1 MDGMSRAEERNVVP
15 LRGTPLTAEVGEGK
29 KEMFAKK
36 YIKEKMRNIYTEM
49 DSNARKTGAFYNRNS
64 GMYVAD
70 TKAIRK
76 DYVKSPAKYDLP
88 LNVRYALGKFSFTN
102 EKATI
107 TLNFTRT
114 KKNEDYIVR
123 AHSTTKSKTFRYA
136 NEEELRDKITAYLN
150 RLNINYD
157 PSLQYDSPEDASS
170 EWWLDKALQVRSE
183 FQDNYSSNRGG
194 FARDFT
200 DPFSDYSQG
209 GLNMLPDT
217 DDEEEDF
224 EPPFNLTNPFGSY
237 KIKYAGLNIYDG
249 EYNINEDR
257 CGWDYLMRVMDFE
270 EEKLKELK
278 GNDDD
283 FWNFEELKKVAL
295 HYRRMLIVYDLQGE
309 QLRHY
314 TSPTAFD
321 DTYFTHT
328 PNKAKHRKQMV
339 FTFANSHI
347 YPYRPKTQTALLK
360 TTKEKEKKFD
370 AIDSNGEVIN
380 TKKIISEHGVNR
392 MKSAKGKEKAQEE
405 LDAYRED
412 HADTMCYKEGEF
424 GLAEYKKYKYS
435 YLEDEDL
442 RPLLLGLMDA
452 GMEVPLITSK
462 DGIITS
468 LYNHFWCDTDKRFKY
483 EWCIHSCPN
492 MRVAKPIVE
501 KLGFIYTGQ
510 DITAIGRMIYTI
522 CLGHDYNKL
531 CSTTL
536 GSIFKPE
543 KPFNASTKVCNE
555 LEEQSHYGQANRDY
569 YNYERLDLVC
579 KQIAL
584 SNTALQTRLNEEEQV
599 RWEKYKEQI
608 LAFKAEAS
616 QLNIPQGLAPPY
628 EQYGDTPTQDPS
640 CPAYEDLGEVEL
652 PYDAVREEGI
662 QLGLIDSTGAVV
674 EGMEQEHME
683 WLMEESEPS
692 RVELERTDA
701 IEELTYL
708 NDAEDAEI
716 ESIDLSHIGEWV
728 ALDIRKCYT
737 NCLEEPYNPF
747 CRYEVF
753 DNIVEIKRTKDFKN
767 ENGWYYVEHIQEE
780 HEFFP
785 FVGYRNGWFCLKVIQ
800 LALEKK
806 IDFVITHKLLP
817 HKANVIKKEHFK
829 AFVDFTYTE
838 LSNVCCCSKGCEGG
852 CAPKFVVNA
861 FIGQLGMF
869 AKESTYSRSFVVN
882 TTADERYY
890 KLKGLDTYII
900 RGGDNPIFLMVESK
914 DRDYRTDCL
923 SIHSQILQEAK
934 CRLLELNDCVKYSCR
949 KEVVYERQLGE
960 IMSYINWKFTKGR
973 KCPFQDEEN
982 LKKTYNMY
990 KSSLIKK
997 EVKIEEK
1004 VLCAPLRY
1012 KTDSILLADF
1022 GSGML
1027 NEAIKNVP
1035 FSSKR
1040 GGIREEGRGNGST
1053 YCSTLADMLYKRYTI
1068 YPQDREV
1075 SSNQT
1080 NANKYFKSNKYTD
1093 LIDKGKG
1100 FRLDGMAGT
1109 GKSSLTCG
1117 GHGQV
1122 GIIPYIESLNKTY
1135 ALTATTNKA
1144 RANTLFVEK
1153 GYMGQTIHSFLKIG
1167 FGREAGGKYE
1177 MCEGLD
1183 FLIIDE
1189 CSMINKQIYLHLR
1202 NIKVL
1207 YPNIGIILIGDY
1219 QQIPAVENNRGKD
1232 FAIYTNIVDTQ
1243 LIKWLC
1249 DFNIIHLTENKR
1261 SSEEGVK
1268 MFNLYN
1274 KVIATDYSNTNGKR
1288 FRKYPKELKEFMG
1301 GAKFNPW
1308 TDFKGI
1314 NICNRN
1320 ATKDCINFLIVHK
1333 IAPKWGMGDK
1343 QHDCEPFENA
1353 EGQRLKSKYVEKI
1366 WVKRAEGEMTCRVV
1380 ADKGTDLYY
1389 NNQEFAIIN
1398 IDTDKEDW
1406 GITLCDT
1413 ITHDEV
1419 EITRTMLYK
1428 HFDYAYAM
1436 TIHRSQGSSF
1446 DSDYTINDYD
1456 TLKRDSAG
1464 NKILYVALSR
1474 TTNSKFIQI
1483 NQFGGVG
1490 WESRIPLKLD
1500 KSGGRSFDR
1509 ELMRKTLK
1517 EGRWFPKKK

>member
-1 MDGMSRAEERNVVP
+1 MCN
-15 LRGTPLTAEVGEGK
+15 
-29 KEMFAKK
+29 
-36 YIKEKMRNIYTEM
+36 NYTEM
-49 DSNARKTGAFYNRNS
+49 DSIARKTGAFYNRAT

-70 TKAIRK
+70 TRAIRK
-76 DYVKSPAKYDLP
+76 DYVRNSGKYELP
-88 LNVRYALGKFSFTN
+88 LNVRYSVGKFSYTS

-107 TLNFTRT
+107 TLSFTRT

-123 AHSTTKSKTFRYA
+123 AHSTSKSKTFSYT
-136 NEEELRDKITAYLN
+136 NEDELRDKITAYLN
-150 RLNINYD
+150 KLNVNYD

-170 EWWLDKALQVRSE
+170 EWWLDRALQVRSE
-183 FQDNYSSNRGG
+183 FQDSYSSNRGG
-194 FARDFT
+194 FARDYA

-209 GLNMLPDT
+209 GLQMLPDT
-217 DDEEEDF
+217 DDEDEDF
-224 EPPFNLTNPFGSY
+224 QPPFDLTNPFGSY

-249 EYNINEDR
+249 DYNVNENR
-257 CGWDYLMRVMDFE
+257 CGWDYLMRVMEFD

-283 FWNFEELKKVAL
+283 LWTFEELKEVAK

-314 TSPTAFD
+314 TSPNAFD
-321 DTYFTHT
+321 DTYFTFT

-347 YPYRPKTQTALLK
+347 YPYKPKSQTALLK
-360 TTKEKEKKFD
+360 RSEDKDVKFD
-370 AIDSNGEVIN
+370 AIDANGEVIA
-380 TKKIISEHGVNR
+380 TKKVISEHGVNR

-412 HADTMCYKEGEF
+412 HDNTMCYNEGEF
-424 GLAEYKKYKYS
+424 GLGEYKKYKYS
-435 YLEDEDL
+435 YVEDEDL
-442 RPLLLGLMDA
+442 RPLLLGIMDA
-452 GMEVPLITSK
+452 GLEVPLITSK

-468 LYNHFWCDTDKRFKY
+468 LYNHKWCDTDKKFKY

-531 CSTTL
+531 TSTTL

-555 LEEQSHYGQANRDY
+555 LEEQSCYGQNNRDY

-584 SNTALQTRLNEEEQV
+584 SNTALQTRLNREEQQ

-608 LAFKAEAS
+608 LAFRAEA
-616 QLNIPQGLAPPY
+616 QQAIANGEGEAPPY
-628 EQYGDTPTQDPS
+628 QPSYGSITQGDNYGVAP
-640 CPAYEDLGEVEL
+640 PLYEDLGVVEL
-652 PYDAVREEGI
+652 PYDSVREEGI
-662 QLGLIDSTGAVV
+662 QLGVIDREGNVIA
-674 EGMEQEHME
+674 GMEQEHME
-683 WLMEESEPS
+683 WLMEESDPS
-692 RVELERTDA
+692 AVELERTDA
-701 IEELTYL
+701 IEELAYL
-708 NDAEDAEI
+708 NDSEDAEI

-753 DNIVEIKRTKDFKN
+753 DNIEEVKVSKDFKN
-767 ENGWYYVEHIQEE
+767 ENGWYYVDNIEEE

-800 LALEKK
+800 LALAKK
-806 IDFVITHKLLP
+806 IDFNITHKLLP
-817 HKANVIKKEHFK
+817 HKTNVIKKSHFK
-829 AFVDFTYTE
+829 EFVDFTYKE
-838 LSNVCCCSKGCEGG
+838 LADVCCCSKGCEGG

-869 AKESTYSRSFVVN
+869 ARESTYSRSYVVN

-914 DRDYRTDCL
+914 EKDYRTDCL

-934 CRLLELNDCVKYSCR
+934 CRLLELNDCITFSSR
-949 KEVVYERQLGE
+949 KEVVYERQLGDV
-960 IMSYINWKFTKGR
+960 MSYINWKFTKGR

-982 LKKTYNMY
+982 LIKCYNMY
-990 KSSLIKK
+990 KAGLTKK

-1027 NEAIKNVP
+1027 NEAIANVP
-1035 FSSKR
+1035 FSSQR

-1068 YPQDREV
+1068 YTQDREI
-1075 SSNQT
+1075 SSSQT
-1080 NANKYFKSNKYTD
+1080 NDNRFFSPDSYKD
-1093 LIDKGKG
+1093 IIDKGKG

-1117 GHGQV
+1117 GHGHV

-1167 FGREAGGKYE
+1167 FRDGASSSIGDRKYE

-1261 SSEEGVK
+1261 SSSEGVK
-1268 MFNLYN
+1268 MFDLYN
-1274 KVIATDYSNTNGKR
+1274 KVIATDYSTINGVKR
-1288 FRKYPKELKEFMG
+1288 RRFPKELNEFMG
-1301 GAKFNPW
+1301 GVKFNPW
-1308 TDFKGI
+1308 VDFKGI

-1320 ATKDCINFLIVHK
+1320 ATKDCINFLIVNK

-1343 QHDCEPFENA
+1343 QYDCEPFENA

-1366 WVKRAEGEMTCRVV
+1366 WVKKAEGEMTCRVV
-1380 ADKGTDLYY
+1380 ADKGTELYY

-1398 IDTDKEDW
+1398 INAESGDW
-1406 GITLCDT
+1406 VITLRDV

-1419 EITRTMLYK
+1419 DITRTMLYR

-1446 DSDYTINDYD
+1446 DSEYTINDYD
-1456 TLKRDSAG
+1456 TLLRDSAG

-1474 TTNSKFIQI
+1474 TTKAKNIQI
-1483 NQFGGVG
+1483 NQFGGTAKQG

-1509 ELMRKTLK
+1509 EAMRKAVK